1 MSRMSIKIAANAWRG
16 LVAFATA
23 GHGGYLWDDVDH
35 WWRIRKLP
43 PSVGRFAKLTYLL
56 AEWREFRNVFDMRL
70 KQRGAS
76 LLSRVAFRFF
86 WPLESTLHISTEDIG
101 PRMFV
106 EHGFATI
113 ISAKSIGSD
122 LWVNQQVTIGWNYD
136 KAPVLGNGV
145 RVSAGAKVI
154 GGVRLGDNCIVGANA
169 VVTKDIPAEEIWG
182 GSRWAHRREPRP
194 QTVRVRRMMP
204 AMI

>member
-1 MSRMSIKIAANAWRG
+1 MDGI
-16 LVAFATA
+16 
-23 GHGGYLWDDVDH
+23 
-35 WWRIRKLP
+35 
-43 PSVGRFAKLTYLL
+43 
-56 AEWREFRNVFDMRL
+56 
-70 KQRGAS
+70 
-76 LLSRVAFRFF
+76 
-86 WPLESTLHISTEDIG
+86 
-101 PRMFV
+101 
-106 EHGFATI
+106 
-113 ISAKSIGSD
+113 
-122 LWVNQQVTIGWNYD
+122 

-169 VVTKDIPAEEIWG
+169 VVTKDIPAEEILG

>member
-1 MSRMSIKIAANAWRG
+1 MRRAFWGASKKARSPCHRFGWIGIGGESFMSRMSIKIAANAWRG

-86 WPLESTLHISTEDIG
+86 GRLNQLCISVRKILG
-101 PRMFV
+101 LACSLSMALRRSYLLRV
-106 EHGFATI
+106 
-113 ISAKSIGSD
+113 SD
-122 LWVNQQVTIGWNYD
+122 LTFG
-136 KAPVLGNGV
+136 
-145 RVSAGAKVI
+145 
-154 GGVRLGDNCIVGANA
+154 
-169 VVTKDIPAEEIWG
+169 
-182 GSRWAHRREPRP
+182 
-194 QTVRVRRMMP
+194 
-204 AMI
+204 